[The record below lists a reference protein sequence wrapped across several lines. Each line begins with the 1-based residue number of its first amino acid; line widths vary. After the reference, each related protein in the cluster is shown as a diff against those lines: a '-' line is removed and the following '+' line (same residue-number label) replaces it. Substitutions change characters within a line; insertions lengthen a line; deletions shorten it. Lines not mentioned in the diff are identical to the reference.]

1 MLHLPLS
8 VCAMLAVVLPMLD
21 KPAVVRLASSDTTA
35 HPDHTDPAFHAIP
48 QAEACRALS
57 RGLTALPSADV
68 ARRGLA
74 PALLTLDGAARL
86 GTDAAHGD
94 GQGGRLWPT
103 GCAML
108 AAVLAFP
115 LVSPRQTL
123 SQSVVFT
130 CKDSMKRSR
139 CNIKSL
145 WTFCAFIAQH
155 APPAAKV
162 LLSAAGLHHNSTC

>member
-1 MLHLPLS
+1 MPCQDLPHKTLPPEMFPTIPALHAHWL
-8 VCAMLAVVLPMLD
+8 VL
-21 KPAVVRLASSDTTA
+21 
-35 HPDHTDPAFHAIP
+35 

-115 LVSPRQTL
+115 LVRFFDCRL
-123 SQSVVFT
+123 
-130 CKDSMKRSR
+130 
-139 CNIKSL
+139 
-145 WTFCAFIAQH
+145 
-155 APPAAKV
+155 AAV
-162 LLSAAGLHHNSTC
+162 CVRTT